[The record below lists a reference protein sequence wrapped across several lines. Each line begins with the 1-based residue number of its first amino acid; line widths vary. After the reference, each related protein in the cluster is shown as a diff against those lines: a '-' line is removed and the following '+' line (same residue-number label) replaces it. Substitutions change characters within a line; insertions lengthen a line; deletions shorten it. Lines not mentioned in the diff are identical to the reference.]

1 MVTFFCPA
9 NLFGQTVV
17 AVTGPM
23 LTISITVLST
33 FPVQLPL
40 TKGFLLGTDT
50 PDDGHLGMFCPFD
63 SWDVCRTGVLGRPN
77 WEKKKKNSTWVDHL
91 LLCVDMQCS
100 GGTVVLNLWLLKYGF
115 PLLSRLR
122 ILPAPA
128 LTFLFFFFA
137 ESLRHVRSSTEF
149 SSSHSVLISVI
160 EAVCYLWWR
169 RGRLLEELQ
178 SVLQ

>member
-77 WEKKKKNSTWVDHL
+77 WEEKKKK
-91 LLCVDMQCS
+91 Q
-100 GGTVVLNLWLLKYGF
+100 Y
-115 PLLSRLR
+115 LSRSPPIVR
-122 ILPAPA
+122 GHAVQRWDSG
-128 LTFLFFFFA
+128 A
-137 ESLRHVRSSTEF
+137 ELVTP
-149 SSSHSVLISVI
+149 
-160 EAVCYLWWR
+160 
-169 RGRLLEELQ
+169 
-178 SVLQ
+178 